1 LLVDTLGLPLSI
13 VVHPANLA
21 DRDGALLV
29 FGGVAERY
37 PRLALVWADG
47 GYQGRLKGWLGEQ
60 FRIRLEIV
68 KKPSRWVWVPADVE
82 PPPYPQGFQVLK
94 RRWVVERTFGWLGRY
109 RRLSKDYEQRIESSE
124 AMIRIAMIH
133 LMLRRFSRTNA
144 S

>member
-1 LLVDTLGLPLSI
+1 LPISI

-21 DRDGALLV
+21 DRDGAVLV

-37 PRLALVWADG
+37 PRLGLVWADG
-47 GYQGRLKGWLGEQ
+47 GYQGALKDWLGEQ
-60 FRIRLEIV
+60 FRIRLMIV

-109 RRLSKDYEQRIESSE
+109 RRLSKDYEQRTESSE
-124 AMIRIAMIH
+124 ALIRIAMIH
-133 LMLRRFSRTNA
+133 LMLRRLSRTNA